1 MVVEDGGGGEGEA
14 GPGVGFEGGGVGF
27 FVVFDYL
34 EDQSV
39 FFREGV
45 EGKHTCKLHIF
56 GFVEV
61 RIRYKN
67 SLLELLIDQRT

>member
-1 MVVEDGGGGEGEA
+1 
-14 GPGVGFEGGGVGF
+14 VGF

-39 FFREGV
+39 FIREGE